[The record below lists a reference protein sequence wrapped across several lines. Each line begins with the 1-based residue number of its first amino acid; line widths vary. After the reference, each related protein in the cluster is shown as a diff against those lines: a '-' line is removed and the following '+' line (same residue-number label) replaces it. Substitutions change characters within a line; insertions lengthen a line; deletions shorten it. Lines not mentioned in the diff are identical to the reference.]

1 MTRKDLQKKYNIIGE
16 NNNIAL
22 YRKEGEYT
30 HGIGYCGN
38 IQLKNGKIVFNNKTY
53 NDVDSLDKAL
63 REWEQS
69 LAWPVDT
76 YNPMIRHRANLESR
90 IIWYLTEKLGFKH
103 TIDDSWNVKYTRNV
117 GPNCNISFSIER
129 PHDLDDETVTLISYY
144 GGTYYRSEVENAAD
158 AINVIS
164 TIVRES
170 VLQMSSDM
178 VDLLSIVPDT
188 EVPNIEAYRNSSK
201 NFFGI
206 EKIDFKTRMIFLLE
220 NELKKLKGE

>member
-22 YRKEGEYT
+22 YRKVGEYT

-38 IQLKNGKIVFNNKTY
+38 IQLKNGKIVFDNKTY

-90 IIWYLTEKLGFKH
+90 IIWYLTEKLGFKYI
-103 TIDDSWNVKYTRNV
+103 IDDSWNAKYTRTV

-129 PHDLDDETVTLISYY
+129 PRDLDDETVTLISYY
-144 GGTYYRSEVENAAD
+144 GGTYYRSEVENSVD

-164 TIVRES
+164 TIVREC

-178 VDLLSIVPDT
+178 VDLLSLVPDT
-188 EVPNIEAYRNSSK
+188 EVPNIEAYRNSNK

-206 EKIDFKTRMIFLLE
+206 EKIDFKSMMISILE